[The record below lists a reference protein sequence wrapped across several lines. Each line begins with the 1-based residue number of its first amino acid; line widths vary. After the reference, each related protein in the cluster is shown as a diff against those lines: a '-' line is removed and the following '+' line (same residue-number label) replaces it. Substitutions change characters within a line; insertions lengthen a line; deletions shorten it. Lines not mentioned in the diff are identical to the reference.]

1 MKYIIKKIDGE
12 SYSYRASAYMEV
24 HDFLSQIR
32 NHANANEFN
41 YLLNKKSVTYD
52 EIFAEVNAFW
62 DAKTAKFEESHKQIW
77 IRTGGVTNARS
88 NFKQIWVKK

>member
-1 MKYIIKKIDGE
+1 MKYLIQKIGGE
-12 SYSYRASAYMEV
+12 SYEYRASSYMEV

-41 YLLNKKSVTYD
+41 YFLNKKSVTFD
-52 EIFAEVNAFW
+52 EIFNEVNAFW
-62 DAKTAKFEESHKQIW
+62 DAKTQKFQESRKQIW

-88 NFKQIWVKK
+88 NFRQIWVKK